1 MDPTHCELQSFTC
14 KYAQLLNVGFNPS
27 LSFKCDE
34 GRLMINLSAIIDYHG
49 LQQVSFQ
56 NMKRSRLRR
65 RRQRQHRAATADA
78 VNCSF
83 NVNGQTSSS
92 GLNSLSESGEI
103 NQENEIMMD
112 SFGLNVADDSSPQ
125 IVHNDDKMTTTMS
138 EDEQQLE
145 TSASNSI
152 DEIEF
157 GDGICTLIQDLDASS
172 DILTSNTT
180 HQSGLEVSAEKPPFQ
195 NIILPVPNDQNTHTE
210 DAKNDVPDRPL
221 GALTRGEFF
230 AMMDDIV
237 ASFKIQPGDL
247 SLALSSP
254 LASDSSLE
262 QSKH

>member
-14 KYAQLLNVGFNPS
+14 KYAQLLNMGFNPS

-78 VNCSF
+78 VNCSL

-92 GLNSLSESGEI
+92 GLNGLSKSEEI
-103 NQENEIMMD
+103 IHQD
-112 SFGLNVADDSSPQ
+112 FGLNVADVSSPQ

-157 GDGICTLIQDLDASS
+157 GDGICTLIQELNASS

-180 HQSGLEVSAEKPPFQ
+180 HQSDLEVTAEKPPFQ
-195 NIILPVPNDQNTHTE
+195 NIILPVPNDKNTHTE